1 MLNIPDFCMQCFSPC
16 RDFLTYAKHIS
27 SGVLS
32 YVSSLSFLLFFLLF
46 CLSHPAAISSH
57 PTRHV
62 PSGDHKKTTSS
73 FRRFY
78 VHPHRR
84 CKTRQDQNLN
94 HSKTEPQQFD
104 QLVLIMGI
112 TFQPLVVC
120 LCPLQ
125 WNVVHFSKQFYI
137 FAGHCTR
144 SRTSCREEVLASSNC
159 FVVCFLL

>member
-1 MLNIPDFCMQCFSPC
+1 MIEFSDRCSIYPTFAC
-16 RDFLTYAKHIS
+16 IVSHLAGISSFHAKHIS

-62 PSGDHKKTTSS
+62 PSGGHKKTTSS

-78 VHPHRR
+78 VLPHHR

-94 HSKTEPQQFD
+94 HSKTKPQKFYQF
-104 QLVLIMGI
+104 VLIIWGSHSNHWLFVCVHCSRMLF
-112 TFQPLVVC
+112 TFPNSFTY
-120 LCPLQ
+120 LQ
-125 WNVVHFSKQFYI
+125 DIAQGQGLI
-137 FAGHCTR
+137 A
-144 SRTSCREEVLASSNC
+144 
-159 FVVCFLL
+159 